1 MSSCGQ
7 TTTDLRV
14 PHPSRS
20 ASTARAL
27 KKSRVGSPRLD
38 ARACLDSVLVV
49 LVAPAFRPAFR
60 LYVWRRLVLA
70 GACETHAVIPSAAGS
85 PPHASRARA
94 LLTSRKKSC
103 VLGLRVPHP
112 WFLRVGSP
120 RLDARACLGSVL
132 VAPGSNRLAANLTDQ
147 RPSQARQGGT
157 S

>member
-27 KKSRVGSPRLD
+27 KKSRVGPPRLD
-38 ARACLDSVLVV
+38 ARACLDSV

-70 GACETHAVIPSAAGS
+70 GACETHAVIPSAARS

-94 LLTSRKKSC
+94 LL
-103 VLGLRVPHP
+103 
-112 WFLRVGSP
+112 
-120 RLDARACLGSVL
+120 A
-132 VAPGSNRLAANLTDQ
+132 
-147 RPSQARQGGT
+147 
-157 S
+157 